1 MFQMKAPLLFFLLL
15 VAVQY
20 TEAAKGTEIIGDG
33 NCFYRSLAQYL
44 YENQE
49 EHVGVRRQIIAY
61 MSGGTDCPKEE
72 GEQRRR
78 RYQAMVPGSYD
89 EYLRRHSR
97 FGEYSDDAIVQAAAD
112 LFGVNLY
119 INSYGSV
126 QPVQDLG
133 VNSYIDHYR
142 YSYDSGINQR
152 SVAHS
157 IQATSNWLHLRLQ
170 GDHFTIEGD
179 WTDSEGEPPQSD
191 RFVDVRELPC
201 HGTEPYE
208 KGIDAVDSSKKDQD
222 TAAIDLGVK
231 KININKALQKA
242 EKDIIKDR
250 QVENLGAGDSAIK
263 IPESLR
269 EDLVEIEGIGEE
281 TDEQHISKE
290 DEYPDEI
297 NEALDQNITE
307 GVHTDKENKGNT
319 QVEKFEPLYSF
330 AHFRDLHHRGQIGP
344 GTICRVTRN
353 YILIYFHYFMIV
365 KVTPTSVDI
374 VHLCSSLST
383 IRCEQ
388 RTVKFNASNDP
399 EFDFSNGV
407 SFCCGG
413 ASHLTLNETW
423 IKDFENRIKE
433 MTSMVYIPYSLV
445 NNSKWHCQSLAY
457 YISTGEKKNTEP
469 SDFINRC
476 SVNFLGVTVV
486 SVVSLSVV
494 LYGIIRSSLIFPI
507 KFKSTLKIEL
517 KRTQSKMIEKMNK
530 TVNFIIWII
539 RYPIHFLFFPFFR
552 KL

>member
-1 MFQMKAPLLFFLLL
+1 MFQMKALLLFFPLL

-97 FGEYSDDAIVQAAAD
+97 LGEYSDDAIVQAAAD

-126 QPVQDLG
+126 QHVQDLG
-133 VNSYIDHYR
+133 VNSYIDPYR

-179 WTDSEGEPPQSD
+179 WTSEGEPPPSGV
-191 RFVDVRELPC
+191 FFDVRELPC
-201 HGTEPYE
+201 HGTEPYD
-208 KGIDAVDSSKKDQD
+208 KGIDAVDSSKEDQD

-269 EDLVEIEGIGEE
+269 EDLVEIEGIGKE
-281 TDEQHISKE
+281 TDRQISKE
-290 DEYPDEI
+290 DEYLDEI
-297 NEALDQNITE
+297 PTVNEVLEQNITE

-388 RTVKFNASNDP
+388 RTVKFNVSNDP

-413 ASHLTLNETW
+413 AFPLNETW

-433 MTSMVYIPYSLV
+433 MMSMVYIPYSLV
-445 NNSKWHCQSLAY
+445 NDSKWHCQSLAY

-494 LYGIIRSSLIFPI
+494 LYGIIRSTLIFPI